1 MLAWASESIDM
12 ARDRRFVLV
21 AFGCCVALFYA
32 GQQRRLLAKEPASVA
47 TAAWVKEQMAD
58 GRLTV
63 EFYDPLK
70 QPRPFPGWTDFE
82 FRLEYQY
89 KYRVESLKSRKAA
102 RGTVVLFPTFTKV
115 EVPVKNRI
123 LLPATAKSERWYEGA
138 LARHELEHVRIGT
151 HPRLMMLGKH
161 LVNKVNRIES
171 TVETISDAT
180 PDWVA
185 ARLEDAITPRRDALQ
200 ALVAG
205 INRKVDKDTNH
216 GQIPLPN
223 LEEFLANLYLKEHL
237 DEMKFTYLAEV
248 LDLVGTPEYQMA
260 VPTQED

>member
-1 MLAWASESIDM
+1 MGPDC
-12 ARDRRFVLV
+12 RFVLV
-21 AFGCCVALFYA
+21 TFGCCFALLNA
-32 GQQRRLLAKEPASVA
+32 RQQRRLFADEPSPVA
-47 TAAWVKEQMAD
+47 TAAWVKEQIAD

-63 EFYDPLK
+63 EFYDPSK
-70 QPRPFPGWTDFE
+70 PPRPFPGWTDFE

-89 KYRVESLKSRKAA
+89 KYRVEALKGKKGA
-102 RGTVVLFPTFTKV
+102 RASVVILPTFTKI
-115 EVPVKNRI
+115 EVPVKNRM

-151 HPRLMMLGKH
+151 HPRLMLLGKH
-161 LVNKVNRIES
+161 LVQKVSRIE
-171 TVETISDAT
+171 TPAKAISDAT

-185 ARLEDAITPRRDALQ
+185 ARLDDVVAPRRDAIQ

-223 LEEFLANLYLKEHL
+223 LEDFLANLFLKDHL
-237 DEMKFTYLAEV
+237 DEMKFAYLAEV
-248 LDLVGTPEYQMA
+248 LDLVGTPEYLMA
-260 VPTQED
+260 IPTQED

>member
-1 MLAWASESIDM
+1 MRDRASESIDM
-12 ARDRRFVLV
+12 MRDRRFVLV
-21 AFGCCVALFYA
+21 AFACCVALIYA
-32 GQQRRLLAKEPASVA
+32 RQQRRLLAKEPAPAA
-47 TAAWVKEQMAD
+47 TAAWVKEQIAD
-58 GRLTV
+58 GRLNV

-70 QPRPFPGWTDFE
+70 PPRPFPGWTDFE

-89 KYRVESLKSRKAA
+89 KYRIEPLKSRKAA
-102 RGTVVLFPTFTKV
+102 RDRVVIFPTFTKI
-115 EVPVKNRI
+115 EVPVKNRV

-138 LARHELEHVRIGT
+138 LASHELEHVRIGT

-161 LVNKVNRIES
+161 LVKKVNRIES

-185 ARLEDAITPRRDALQ
+185 ARLDEVVAPRRDAIH

-216 GQIPLPN
+216 GRIPLPN
-223 LEEFLANLYLKEHL
+223 LEGFLANLYLKEHL
-237 DEMKFTYLAEV
+237 DEMKFAYLAEV
-248 LDLVGTPEYQMA
+248 LDLVGTPEYLMA
-260 VPTQED
+260 IPTQED